1 MSVVIILFFYRMKTL
16 NLLIGIILLLVVIIF
31 MLWTPHSNSPVLVN
45 ASPGYADVNVQG
57 VQGWNPVA
65 YPYTR
70 MVAPGHIGRYGG
82 NVHRFGH
89 VGGFGGHVRHGRR

>member
-31 MLWTPHSNSPVLVN
+31 MLWTPHSNTVLFN

-70 MVAPGHIGRYGG
+70 MIAPGHLGVYGG

-89 VGGFGGHVRHGRR
+89 VGGFGHGRR